1 MAEDS
6 RYDDVCFFISPIGAE
21 GSEVRCRSDAVNNF
35 IVKPAVASLGL
46 RTVRADEVDRPG
58 QMTLDVFRH
67 VVNAKAAVAD
77 LTGANPNVFYELAV
91 RHTVQLPVV
100 LIVDEHEVAALPFD
114 INQMRVISLDHRDLA
129 SVDRAKAA
137 ITAHLTEAL
146 AGAVDSPIGTM
157 LNVEALSHGGSAEQ
171 ALAELSTQV
180 EGLGGLVLDLHRGMA
195 TQDSDRSKG
204 LSGLTLGQASLV
216 ARTAIEAERRGYA
229 LSFAG
234 GPDDAPHAILAV
246 PVPDQDP
253 YVVATPL
260 ARLTEERIRNLFR
273 AAERAQRPEAF
284 ATGAVPPQ
292 DWTHEMQVMVD
303 ETRDGMLEGG

>member
-21 GSEVRCRSDAVNNF
+21 GSETRRRSDAVNDF

-58 QMTLDVFRH
+58 QMTLDVFEH

-100 LIVDEHEVAALPFD
+100 LIVDERELAALPFD
-114 INQMRVISLDHRDLA
+114 INQMRVIGFDHRDLA
-129 SVDRAKAA
+129 SADRAKAA
-137 ITAHLTEAL
+137 ITAHLTQAL
-146 AGAVDSPIGTM
+146 AGAVDSPISTM
-157 LNVEALSHGGSAEQ
+157 LNVEALSRGGSAEQ
-171 ALAELSTQV
+171 ALAELATQI
-180 EGLGGLVLDLHRGMA
+180 EGLGGLVLDLHRGVA
-195 TQDSDRSKG
+195 TQESDRSRGEHG
-204 LSGLTLGQASLV
+204 LALVQAALV
-216 ARTAIEAERRGYA
+216 ARIAIEAERHGYA
-229 LSFAG
+229 LSFAD
-234 GPDDAPHAILAV
+234 GPDDAAHAILAV

-253 YVVATPL
+253 FVVATPL

-284 ATGAVPPQ
+284 APGAVPPQ
-292 DWTHEMQVMVD
+292 DWTHEMQIMVD
-303 ETRDGMLEGG
+303 ATRDGVVESG